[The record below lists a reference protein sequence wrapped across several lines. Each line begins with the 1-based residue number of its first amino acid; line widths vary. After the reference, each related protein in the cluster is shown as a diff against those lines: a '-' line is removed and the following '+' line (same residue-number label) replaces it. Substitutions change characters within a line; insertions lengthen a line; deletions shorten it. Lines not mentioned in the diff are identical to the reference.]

1 MPLDQTQPLIYLIT
15 SGATTTKTTPSD
27 SEFSNILRLIEA
39 AVAADVSLI
48 QLREKELSGR
58 VLYQLASRASA
69 ITRNTSTQLLVNDRF
84 DIAVGAGANGVQLT
98 AQSMPVD
105 VIHSKVSSEFLIG
118 RSTHSLAEA
127 QIAQKG
133 GCDFVVC
140 GPVFETQTKLIY
152 GPPQGIEKLQSV
164 VESVD
169 IPVIAI
175 GGVTLSN
182 VAECFTVGAAG
193 IAAISL
199 LNDASTLKEKVA
211 AIRKAKR

>member
-133 GCDFVVC
+133 G
-140 GPVFETQTKLIY
+140 
-152 GPPQGIEKLQSV
+152 
-164 VESVD
+164 
-169 IPVIAI
+169 
-175 GGVTLSN
+175 
-182 VAECFTVGAAG
+182 
-193 IAAISL
+193 
-199 LNDASTLKEKVA
+199 
-211 AIRKAKR
+211 